1 MSESGR
7 RPDWVSEASGE
18 PVEAAEAIGEPPEGG
33 GLPLNDGGAG
43 VRPLGNVAGGE
54 HPGGCQDV
62 FLRKRSSMLP
72 ENSPVCSVVS
82 MSSLVEDE

>member
-1 MSESGR
+1 M
-7 RPDWVSEASGE
+7 
-18 PVEAAEAIGEPPEGG
+18 EAAEAIGELVADGEAAVEPPEGG

-43 VRPLGNVAGGE
+43 ARPLGNVAGGE